1 MGACLVMPASAL
13 SESRIKA
20 NLTIC
25 RKSLP
30 KVQSRLSSLNDEL
43 REIECA
49 GLPVPLWILDR
60 IRSFDTKVWFYQTR
74 ITQYEDELVRLDSKK

>member
-1 MGACLVMPASAL
+1 MHASAL

-20 NLTIC
+20 NLTRC
-25 RKSLP
+25 RQSLP
-30 KVQSRLSSLNDEL
+30 KFQSLLSQWNDEV
-43 REIECA
+43 RKFECA
-49 GLPVPLWILDR
+49 GLPVPNWIHDR